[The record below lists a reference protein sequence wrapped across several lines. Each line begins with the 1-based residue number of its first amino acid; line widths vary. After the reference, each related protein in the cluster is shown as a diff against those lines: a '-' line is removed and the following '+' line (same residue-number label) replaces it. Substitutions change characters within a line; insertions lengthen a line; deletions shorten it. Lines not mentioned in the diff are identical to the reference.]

1 MKNIKNALFSF
12 YLLLVFTPVMYAQSG
27 FYELPISKKAIGIGY
42 QRYRPPKRTDASF
55 RFRAQTVL
63 GSFDY
68 AFSRDLKVSLLP
80 GVSFFDVDT
89 QNPTEIAPSP
99 SIDIRFLNINDLN
112 MTGLKFFISGGF
124 RTQYMNIVRTGNL
137 PLHSV
142 NMALRGGA
150 GFLHFLET
158 DHGWTLKPFFALFAT
173 QVWDN
178 VSSSKRVYVNS
189 SRNFFTGEAGIEIEL
204 SPTMSAIGSI
214 EFPFDSSELLYRFG
228 VNFHQA
234 PSLNI
239 RREMTSENRNDE
251 VDAWEAFAELGQIEY
266 EPNIEIAGPQ
276 YKSKVDPEYP
286 GLAVAA
292 GQIGVVILETIIN
305 EEGIPVDIVAKTDLG
320 YGLEAAAIAALRQ
333 TRFHPAI
340 YRGLSIPMRVTI
352 RAIFSIEDGIE

>member
-1 MKNIKNALFSF
+1 MKNIKNALLCF
-12 YLLLVFTPVMYAQSG
+12 YLLLAFTPVMYAQSG

-42 QRYRPPKRTDASF
+42 QRYRPPKRTDAPF
-55 RFRAQTVL
+55 RFHAQTVL
-63 GSFDY
+63 GSLDY
-68 AFSRDLKVSLLP
+68 AFSRDLKISLIP
-80 GVSFFDVDT
+80 GVSFFDVNT

-99 SIDIRFLNINDLN
+99 SIDIRLLSIQNLN

-178 VSSSKRVYVNS
+178 VSSSKRLYVNS
-189 SRNFFTGEAGIEIEL
+189 SRNFFTGEAGVEIEL

-239 RREMTSENRNDE
+239 SLGTTSRNGSTETDTPE
-251 VDAWEAFAELGQIEY
+251 VVAESGQIY
-266 EPNIEIAGPQ
+266 YTPNIEIAGPQ

-286 GLAVAA
+286 GVAIAA

-305 EEGIPVDIVAKTDLG
+305 EDGIPIDITSRTDLG
-320 YGLEAAAIAALRQ
+320 YGLEAAAIAALKQ

-340 YRGLSIPMRVTI
+340 YRGAPIPMRVTI
-352 RAIFSIEDGIE
+352 RYIFRIQETGM

>member
-1 MKNIKNALFSF
+1 MKNRLTFIVC
-12 YLLLVFTPVMYAQSG
+12 LLVLLSPPVYAQSG

-42 QRYRPPKRTDASF
+42 QRYRPPKRTDAPF
-55 RFRAQTVL
+55 RFYAQTIL

-68 AFSRDLKVSLLP
+68 AFSRDLKISLLP
-80 GVSFFDVDT
+80 GISFFDVNT

-99 SIDIRFLNINDLN
+99 SIDIRLLNISDLN

-150 GFLHFLET
+150 GFLHLLET
-158 DHGWTLKPFFALFAT
+158 DHGWTLKPFFALFTT

-178 VSSSKRVYVNS
+178 VSSSTRVYVNS
-189 SRNFFTGEAGIEIEL
+189 SRNFFTGEAGIEVEL

-239 RREMTSENRNDE
+239 SRETISQNGNDE
-251 VDAWEAFAELGQIEY
+251 ADTSRIFTEAGQIEY
-266 EPNIEIAGPQ
+266 EPNLEIAGPE
-276 YKSKVDPEYP
+276 YKTKVDPNYP
-286 GLAVAA
+286 ELAIAA
-292 GQIGVVILETIIN
+292 GRMGVVILETIIN
-305 EEGIPVDIVAKTDLG
+305 EEGIPIDIVKQTNLG
-320 YGLEAAAIAALRQ
+320 HGFEEAAIAALKQ

-340 YRGLSIPMRVTI
+340 YRGRPTPMRVTI
-352 RAIFSIEDGIE
+352 RYIFRIQDTFR

>member
-1 MKNIKNALFSF
+1 MKNRLTFIVC
-12 YLLLVFTPVMYAQSG
+12 LLVLLSTPVYAQSG

-42 QRYRPPKRTDASF
+42 QRYRPPKRTDAPF
-55 RFRAQTVL
+55 RFHAQTIL
-63 GSFDY
+63 GSLDY

-80 GVSFFDVDT
+80 GVSFFDVNT

-99 SIDIRFLNINDLN
+99 SIDIRLLNINELN

-158 DHGWTLKPFFALFAT
+158 DHGWKLKPFFALFAT

-178 VSSSKRVYVNS
+178 VSSSKRVYVNT
-189 SRNFFTGEAGIEIEL
+189 SRNFFTGEAGIEVEL
-204 SPTMSAIGSI
+204 SPTMSTIGSI

-234 PSLNI
+234 PDLNI
-239 RREMTSENRNDE
+239 LRETTPQNGSTETDTPE
-251 VDAWEAFAELGQIEY
+251 VIAESGQIDY
-266 EPNIEIAGPQ
+266 EPNLEIAGPQ
-276 YKSKVDPEYP
+276 YKSKVDPKYP
-286 GLAVAA
+286 ELAIAA

-305 EEGIPVDIVAKTDLG
+305 EDGIPIDIVKQTDLG
-320 YGLEAAAIAALRQ
+320 YGLEAAAIAALKQ

-340 YRGLSIPMRVTI
+340 YRGLPIPMRVTI
-352 RAIFSIEDGIE
+352 RYIFRIQDTIR

>member
-1 MKNIKNALFSF
+1 MF
-12 YLLLVFTPVMYAQSG
+12 LLRQLSSIFLILTITTTEVYAQSG

-68 AFSRDLKVSLLP
+68 AFSRDLKISLLP
-80 GVSFFDVDT
+80 GVSFFDVNT

-99 SIDIRFLNINDLN
+99 SIDIRLLNINDLN

-158 DHGWTLKPFFALFAT
+158 DHGWTLKPFFALFTT

-189 SRNFFTGEAGIEIEL
+189 SRNFFTGEAGVEVEL

-239 RREMTSENRNDE
+239 SRETTSQNGTDE
-251 VDAWEAFAELGQIEY
+251 PDTREAFAELGQIEY

-276 YKSKVDPEYP
+276 YKSKVNPEYP
-286 GLAVAA
+286 GLAIAA

-352 RAIFSIEDGIE
+352 RAIFSIEDTIE